1 MSDELENT
9 LTQDEI
15 ENDNIKKEVVE
26 NVLNAEKLYIFG
38 ETTERKFCF
47 SLGWS
52 HCEIVGQLEKE
63 KFDKLHQI
71 HDLEKMMHIERHL
84 AKVSAQ
90 LEKKENTSH

>member
-1 MSDELENT
+1 MSDEIKNK
-9 LTQDEI
+9 LTKDEI
-15 ENDNIKKEVVE
+15 ENENIKKEVVE

-38 ETTERKFCF
+38 ETVEGSFCASF
-47 SLGWS
+47 GWS